1 MSVRTD
7 VQNGPGVT
15 RLIDFITDW
24 RDHSHQHLVLLALPS
39 DLAHE
44 AGRLIDAVARDAISR
59 IDAALVEKAH
69 AAGMNVTS
77 SLRVPGNDK
86 AVRLAKL
93 TPFLQ
98 DARFGRDPYYR
109 LVDGDL

>member
-15 RLIDFITDW
+15 RLLGFIADW
-24 RDHSHQHLVLLALPS
+24 RETCLAYRVALGLTPEQS
-39 DLAHE
+39 HE
-44 AGRLIDAVARDAISR
+44 AGVLIEAVARDAISR
-59 IDAALVEKAH
+59 IDPVLIEKAH
-69 AAGMNVTS
+69 AAGMSVTT

-93 TPFLQ
+93 TPFLEE
-98 DARFGRDPYYR
+98 ARFGKDLYYR
-109 LVDGDL
+109 LANGNS